1 MQEWIEEWMEAAMT
15 AQFVEYFGPF
25 FSSFIAMIVIIDPFG
40 VAPIYLSLTERYSV
54 EQRKKIRNKSIL
66 IATGILLTVC
76 LTGLSVFKFF
86 GITIPAFQIAGGI
99 LLLLMGIQQ
108 LNANHPTINKE
119 EQSEGLERNDISVF
133 PLAIPLLAGPG
144 AISTIVIYASNDP
157 TWTRLVTLSL
167 GVITAMA
174 VSWLALKYAPILFR
188 VLGQTGLNLLTRLI
202 GIVLT
207 AVAVQF
213 ILDGL
218 TAALAKSRIP

>member
-1 MQEWIEEWMEAAMT
+1 MS
-15 AQFVEYFGPF
+15 EYFSAF
-25 FSSFIAMIVIIDPFG
+25 LACYVAMIVIIDPFG
-40 VAPIYLSLTERYSV
+40 VAPIYLSLTKRYST
-54 EQRKKIRNKSIL
+54 EQRRQIRNKAIW
-66 IATGILLTVC
+66 IATGVLLTVC

-108 LNANHPTINKE
+108 LNANHPTISKE
-119 EQSEGLERNDISVF
+119 EKDEGLERDDISVF

-144 AISTIVIYASNDP
+144 AISTIVIYAANDP
-157 TWTRLVTLSL
+157 TWTRLGTLTM
-167 GVITAMA
+167 GVCAAMA
-174 VSWLALKYAPILFR
+174 TSWLALKYAPMIFK

-218 TAALAKSRIP
+218 TAALAKNHLP

>member
-1 MQEWIEEWMEAAMT
+1 MT
-15 AQFVEYFGPF
+15 NSIAAQFAEYFGPF
-25 FSSFIAMIVIIDPFG
+25 FSSFVAMIVIIDPFG
-40 VAPIYLSLTERYSV
+40 VAPIYLSLTERYSIK
-54 EQRKKIRNKSIL
+54 QRKKIRNKAIL

-119 EQSEGLERNDISVF
+119 EQTESLERDDISVF

-157 TWTRLVTLSL
+157 TWSRLITLSL
-167 GVITAMA
+167 GVLAAMGA
-174 VSWLALKYAPILFR
+174 SWLSLKYAPLLFR

-218 TAALAKSRIP
+218 TAALAKSHIP